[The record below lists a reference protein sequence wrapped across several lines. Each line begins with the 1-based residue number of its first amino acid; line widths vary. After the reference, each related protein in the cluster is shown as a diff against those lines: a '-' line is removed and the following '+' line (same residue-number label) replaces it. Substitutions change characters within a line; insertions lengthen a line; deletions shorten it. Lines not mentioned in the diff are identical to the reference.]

1 MDDRYRCYLAL
12 ISYIRF
18 AFNPKRER
26 STREVP
32 GQSRKRGSAK
42 NLNPTKHSPNPA
54 RIDRNIP
61 MSIQH
66 GARWTSVPVTVTRYP
81 HVKVQIKGVRGFKT
95 GKRLAVNVH
104 KEAMLE
110 AREMAAISI
119 PGISSVDVTRAVI
132 ATANSAS
139 KTEKME
145 TIERFPRELTHLR
158 RLYFRTT
165 QESATTA
172 DFED

>member
-1 MDDRYRCYLAL
+1 
-12 ISYIRF
+12 
-18 AFNPKRER
+18 
-26 STREVP
+26 
-32 GQSRKRGSAK
+32 
-42 NLNPTKHSPNPA
+42 
-54 RIDRNIP
+54 

-66 GARWTSVPVTVTRYP
+66 GARWTSVAVTVTRYP